1 MMRCLS
7 NLILLAT
14 AVSAVHNTN
23 KAFLQRQVDAVL
35 NDHTFPPIVTT
46 LMPHHDKKSKSKV
59 KIIPNAIKIEEQEG
73 KRDELEKELLKLG
86 KSYLDKFE

>member
-14 AVSAVHNTN
+14 AVSAVHSSD

-35 NDHTFPPIVTT
+35 NHHTFPPIVTT
-46 LMPHHDKKSKSKV
+46 LMPHHQKKSKSKV
-59 KIIPNAIKIEEQEG
+59 KTIPNAIKIEEQEA